1 MKVIRMSDNRLLLI
15 FGTETGNAEELAED
29 AANMAKGFDLEAT
42 VMDMED
48 IEPDDISTSK
58 RLIVV
63 CSTWGEGEQPVN
75 AQDLYDAVEETEEG
89 SMEGVNFAVLALG
102 DTAFELFCESGK
114 EWDKILEEKGGTR
127 VNDRI
132 DCDTD
137 YDDYAEEWLEDT
149 LGLMKEIS

>member
-1 MKVIRMSDNRLLLI
+1 MSDNSLLLI

-114 EWDKILEEKGGTR
+114 EWDTILEEKGGTR

-137 YDDYAEEWLEDT
+137 YDDYAEEWLEAT

>member
-1 MKVIRMSDNRLLLI
+1 MSDNSLLLI

-75 AQDLYDAVEETEEG
+75 AQDLYDAVTETEDG
-89 SMEGVNFAVLALG
+89 SMDGVNFAVLALG
-102 DTAFELFCESGK
+102 DTAFEFFCESGK
-114 EWDKILEEKGGTR
+114 EWDAILEEKGGKR
-127 VNDRI
+127 VNERI

-137 YDDYAEEWLEDT
+137 YDDYAEEWLEAT